1 MLVSFFFELLRF
13 RDMNVNLHSK
23 FFGKLYC
30 ISINCKSQSNLL
42 ISMFRIDEQNT
53 EKLIIKKK
61 EDQKEENCKKNALT
75 DC

>member
-1 MLVSFFFELLRF
+1 
-13 RDMNVNLHSK
+13 
-23 FFGKLYC
+23 
-30 ISINCKSQSNLL
+30 
-42 ISMFRIDEQNT
+42 MFRIDEQNT